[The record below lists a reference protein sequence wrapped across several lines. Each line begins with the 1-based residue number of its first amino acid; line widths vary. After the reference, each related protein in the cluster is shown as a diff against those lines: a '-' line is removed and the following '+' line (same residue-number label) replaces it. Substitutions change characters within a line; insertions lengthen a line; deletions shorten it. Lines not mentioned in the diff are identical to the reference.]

1 MAKTAP
7 APVSETPISFTLPQV
22 SVKYIRELLNTVS
35 WATTI
40 AHLKPGGDAFEL
52 LPEPATEPVDKRFW
66 ESPEELAAYRA
77 AVKEWADKPVKVTL
91 SPKQHRAVKA
101 CLDHY
106 FSKPQS
112 VLPAGKYTNAI
123 IDAFGITVPDDDDT
137 AKSGS

>member
-40 AHLKPGGDAFEL
+40 AHLKHGGDAFEL

-77 AVKEWADKPVKVTL
+77 
-91 SPKQHRAVKA
+91 AVKA